1 MSNSRDPGRAGCT
14 RRWKMDLRARPC
26 WLPIGRV
33 QGTRPIKKCSDQS
46 QTSFVATGVL
56 LFDGGLSCAFALATI
71 PSTPLLGPLARLGSR
86 IQHRRTTFIY
96 IRPPVLV
103 SSRLRSLASNSPD
116 SPLRP
121 PSPPSPVASHQLR
134 PTAHQHGRQSSPACP
149 PGRVQGSPRGSF
161 EACAAIQMLVV
172 DRTSPRHVLPTN
184 PSPSVAL
191 SPRAR
196 YANALK
202 PARLHGSY
210 HMAVFIQAC

>member
-1 MSNSRDPGRAGCT
+1 MRFSLGDN
-14 RRWKMDLRARPC
+14 
-26 WLPIGRV
+26 
-33 QGTRPIKKCSDQS
+33 
-46 QTSFVATGVL
+46 
-56 LFDGGLSCAFALATI
+56 
-71 PSTPLLGPLARLGSR
+71 PLHASLGSA
-86 IQHRRTTFIY
+86 RTVRVANSTSKNHFY
-96 IRPPVLV
+96 LHPSRFLSPVDSGLWPPTPPALT
-103 SSRLRSLASNSPD
+103 
-116 SPLRP
+116 LRP

-161 EACAAIQMLVV
+161 KARAAIQMLVV

-191 SPRAR
+191 SLRAR

-210 HMAVFIQAC
+210 HMAVFLQAC